1 MRRQACFFAFSP
13 SKKAGA
19 PGLIN
24 VHSPVQAKTKLEAER
39 VGKYMIRPILSL
51 ERLSFS
57 EKEGKVCYRYGKEA
71 EEVEWMDYLLKLTFV
86 ASKPPPPP
94 IAYQEVLMA
103 AEAGAEYFS

>member
-19 PGLIN
+19 PGLFN
-24 VHSPVQAKTKLEAER
+24 VNSLVRAKTKLEAKR
-39 VGKYMIRPILSL
+39 VGKYM
-51 ERLSFS
+51 
-57 EKEGKVCYRYGKEA
+57 
-71 EEVEWMDYLLKLTFV
+71 LKLTFV
-86 ASKPPPPP
+86 VSKPPPPR